1 MAFLCVN
8 IDHIATLRQARR
20 EDAPDPIE
28 AAKLVEKAGA
38 CGVTVHLR
46 EDRRHIQDEDVFRL
60 RKSLKT
66 KLNLEMAST
75 EEVVRIALKVKPDQ
89 ATLVPEKRQELTT
102 EGGLDVLASPKRF
115 EKTIDRLQKA
125 GIPVSLF
132 ILPEPKTIEMSA
144 RLGATFVELHT
155 GRYSRA
161 VRCRGDV
168 RGELLKLA
176 CGAKLAHSL
185 GLKVHAGH
193 GLTYENTFPIAAF
206 SEIEDLNIGHN
217 IIARAALVG
226 LERAV
231 REMLAILKEAHLGK
245 K

>member
-1 MAFLCVN
+1 MANLCVN

-20 EDAPDPIE
+20 EDVPDPLQ

-38 CGVTVHLR
+38 SGVTVHLR

-60 RKSLKT
+60 RKSVKT
-66 KLNLEMAST
+66 KLNLEMAAT

-89 ATLVPEKRQELTT
+89 ATLVPEKRKELTT
-102 EGGLDVLASPKRF
+102 EGGLDVLASPRRF
-115 EKTIDRLQKA
+115 ERTIDRLQKA
-125 GIPVSLF
+125 DIPVSLF
-132 ILPEPKTIEMSA
+132 ILPEPKTIKMSA
-144 RLGATFVELHT
+144 RLGATYVELHT
-155 GRYSRA
+155 GRYSKA
-161 VRCRGDV
+161 VRNRRDV
-168 RGELLKLA
+168 RGELLKLV
-176 CGAKLAHSL
+176 CGVKLAHSL

-193 GLTYENTFPIAAF
+193 GLTYENTYPVA
-206 SEIEDLNIGHN
+206 SLREIEDLNIGHN

-231 REMLAILKEAHLGK
+231 KEMLAILRKARSGK

>member
-20 EDAPDPIE
+20 EDEPDPIE
-28 AAKLVEKAGA
+28 AARLVEKAGA

-46 EDRRHIQDEDVFRL
+46 EDRRHIQDQDVFRL
-60 RKSLKT
+60 RKILKT

-89 ATLVPEKRQELTT
+89 ATLVPEKRKELTT
-102 EGGLDVLASPKRF
+102 EGGLDVLAAPRRF
-115 EKTIDRLQKA
+115 EKTIDLLQKA

-144 RLGATFVELHT
+144 RLGATYVELHT

-161 VRCRGDV
+161 VR
-168 RGELLKLA
+168 LKGNIREEFMALT
-176 CGAKLAHSL
+176 CGAKLASSM

-193 GLTYENTFPIAAF
+193 GLTYENTYPIAALA
-206 SEIEDLNIGHN
+206 EIEDLNIGHN

-231 REMLAILKEAHLGK
+231 KEMLGILKKAHSGK
-245 K
+245 